1 MAEQEKDNATA
12 IAKGALA
19 GAGVIGTY
27 KFIEALTKKVE
38 AGEIVALDP
47 ETLALIAAMAV
58 GIEETSRAVAA
69 SVSGINTL
77 LAAVGEPP
85 VVGAIE
91 QIPFSHTLT
100 PGETLTL
107 REYAPFPGYITFV
120 TIHWPDGCN
129 AKVDIAVVH
138 GLTQFCPREGWLSLN
153 DITPTY
159 EFGKRIHV
167 ADHEE
172 IRVKLRN
179 RGAEDHTITVTVI
192 IEEG

>member
-1 MAEQEKDNATA
+1 MAERGRDKAPSIVA
-12 IAKGALA
+12 GALT

-27 KFIEALTKKVE
+27 ELIKALTKKVE

-58 GIEETSRAVAA
+58 GIEETGRGVAA
-69 SVSGINTL
+69 SVSGINAL

-107 REYAPFPGYITFV
+107 REYAPFPGYLTFV

-129 AKVDIAVVH
+129 ARVDVAVVH
-138 GLTQFCPREGWLSLN
+138 GLTQFCPREGWLFLN
-153 DITPTY
+153 DATPTY
-159 EFGKRIHV
+159 AFGKRVH
-167 ADHEE
+167 ADDHEE

-179 RGAEDHTITVTVI
+179 RGAEDHTITVTMI